1 MYFAPLRRGFV
12 LENDYK
18 RLSGNSGGSGETI
31 VINAT
36 GGDWIHKRDLVKLLR
51 EMKRDFRFA

>member
-1 MYFAPLRRGFV
+1 M
-12 LENDYK
+12 ENDYK